1 MHSLAKST
9 NMKNTFLII
18 MAGGIGTRFWPI
30 SRSANPKQFHDV
42 LGVGKTMLQQTAERF
57 EGIIPKENIYV
68 VTSSEFADL
77 VKEQLPYLHADQIL
91 KEPQRRNTAPC
102 IAYAAYKIGKKHPK
116 AKLIVAP
123 ADHVILKE
131 EAFKSR
137 IEEALEAASES
148 HLVTLGIV
156 PTRPDT
162 GYGYIQYQP
171 SEGVAKLVK
180 TFTEKPNVELA
191 EAFLDSGDYVWNA
204 GIFVF
209 SIPTFKKELEKQ
221 LSSMAEHFE
230 EGINAYYTDQE
241 GEFIRKVYGV
251 CKSISV
257 DNGIMEKA
265 QNVKVILADIGW
277 SDLGTWKSLYEIKEK
292 DEKQNVIEGKVLIF
306 DTEKCIIK
314 APHHKL
320 VVIHG
325 LHNYIVAEHGNAL
338 MICPKEQEQQVKLFV
353 EEATKVG
360 IEFS

>member
-1 MHSLAKST
+1 
-9 NMKNTFLII
+9 

-68 VTSSEFADL
+68 VTSAEFADL

-137 IEEALEAASES
+137 IKEALEAASES
-148 HLVTLGIV
+148 NLVTLGIV

-171 SEGVAKLVK
+171 CEEVAKVVK

-204 GIFVF
+204 GIFIF

-221 LSSMAEHFE
+221 LSRMH
-230 EGINAYYTDQE
+230 
-241 GEFIRKVYGV
+241 
-251 CKSISV
+251 
-257 DNGIMEKA
+257 
-265 QNVKVILADIGW
+265 
-277 SDLGTWKSLYEIKEK
+277 
-292 DEKQNVIEGKVLIF
+292 
-306 DTEKCIIK
+306 
-314 APHHKL
+314 
-320 VVIHG
+320 
-325 LHNYIVAEHGNAL
+325 
-338 MICPKEQEQQVKLFV
+338 
-353 EEATKVG
+353 
-360 IEFS
+360 